1 MDLNN
6 EQKEAL
12 ALDLA
17 HQVLRLVAG
26 NSHQV
31 VLTALINAFVVVATQ
46 HTCCTRD
53 AANSAQLASDVLN
66 KKAAPYGQPIH

>member
-1 MDLNN
+1 MNITK

-17 HQVLRLVAG
+17 NQVLGLIAG

-31 VLTALINAFVVVATQ
+31 VLAALINAFMAVATQ
-46 HTCCTRD
+46 HGCCTQS